1 MHLSQPVTAS
11 LPFLC
16 RSCVACFTALSVH
29 STRRQPHLRF
39 PGNDE
44 KRPGRPPAGG
54 ILQALPCVRKFPP
67 TSQCSR
73 ILVVGAA
80 LGQKAKIRA
89 ASATPLRRRA
99 GREGQPCLIT
109 RTRREKKATPAKKNV
124 FAGRQCRWEL
134 PLVESP
140 RTSRLGDGVRL
151 FFAVM
156 HMHEVVMHDRARSL
170 PLSRPHALLRNRRM
184 QML

>member
-1 MHLSQPVTAS
+1 MHLSQPATTS

-16 RSCVACFTALSVH
+16 RSCVACFTALPQL
-29 STRRQPHLRF
+29 TPHDVNPISDFRVTIEN
-39 PGNDE
+39 G
-44 KRPGRPPAGG
+44 PA
-54 ILQALPCVRKFPP
+54 ALPPEESFGLFHVSENFHQPL
-67 TSQCSR
+67 SAQR

-109 RTRREKKATPAKKNV
+109 RTRRKKKPHRRKKTSSPDDNAV
-124 FAGRQCRWEL
+124 GSCCWWNLRGLRDLETAFAYFLLSCMIE
-134 PLVESP
+134 PFS
-140 RTSRLGDGVRL
+140 L
-151 FFAVM
+151 FL
-156 HMHEVVMHDRARSL
+156 SL
-170 PLSRPHALLRNRRM
+170 SLSPHALLRNRRM

>member
-1 MHLSQPVTAS
+1 MHLSQPATTS

-16 RSCVACFTALSVH
+16 RSCVACFTALPQL
-29 STRRQPHLRF
+29 TPHDVNPISDFRVTIEN
-39 PGNDE
+39 G
-44 KRPGRPPAGG
+44 PA
-54 ILQALPCVRKFPP
+54 ALPPEESFGLFHVSENFHQPL
-67 TSQCSR
+67 SAQR

-109 RTRREKKATPAKKNV
+109 RTRRKKKATPAKKNI

-134 PLVESP
+134 LLVESP

-156 HMHEVVMHDRARSL
+156 HDRALFSLSLSLSL
-170 PLSRPHALLRNRRM
+170 PTCSFEK
-184 QML
+184 